1 MNNTGIYRIKSPSGK
16 FYVGMT
22 TVGFETRWNQHIKLL
37 KTQARQHHCR
47 GLQFAYNKYGNEL
60 EFAVVELLNGYN
72 ESYLLKREVFWWD
85 YYNKTFNGMYNGRP
99 SGSGGVTHTEESKL
113 RLSEASYNLL
123 VSNNDPVIW
132 MLENKLEEFKEFSRN
147 PRVTTKFIMK
157 KYAMTNSQFKRALR
171 KANVSRAL
179 YRGLPRFP
187 DKVIEDLPV
196 LSWYFDDNLSTRE
209 IARKLGC
216 TQPKVVQY
224 FNIVRNKDS
233 RFFSVQERHALMA
246 S

>member
-99 SGSGGVTHTEESKL
+99 TGTGSVFHNETTKAKL
-113 RLSEASYNLL
+113 SQTQNENFLSQDKARTFSYIL
-123 VSNNDPVIW
+123 SNPH
-132 MLENKLEEFKEFSRN
+132 EFTYYVRN
-147 PRVTTKFIMK
+147 PRYSLDMIGKIFELERHSVK
-157 KYAMTNSQFKRALR
+157 ALIR
-171 KANVSRAL
+171 RLGLKSEP
-179 YRGLPRFP
+179 YRGLKNNPN
-187 DKVIEDLPV
+187 KVIEDFPILN
-196 LSWYFDDNLSTRE
+196 WYFDEKLSTRE
-209 IARKLGC
+209 IAKRVGC
-216 TQPKVVQY
+216 TQPYIIQK
-224 FNIVRNKDS
+224 FNAVRESDP
-233 RFFSVQERHALMA
+233 RFSSVKERFSVT
-246 S
+246 